1 MDDMSLGEEFK
12 IVAMAAAVGVSSYF
26 LGAPVWA
33 ALLATSG
40 FWGFLLHD
48 ERTRAER
55 EATAARIENIV
66 RTKALEIKEDAKEFK
81 NKIEKLGEQVQ
92 NFKEQIE
99 AIEETTANQVAKL
112 SGVQKLEERIE
123 AMIDAIETRDDR
135 ERRIAFRRRLANEG
149 LLTPVELDESMEL
162 EKSGR

>member
-12 IVAMAAAVGVSSYF
+12 IFAMAAAVGVSSYF

-33 ALLATSG
+33 ALLAFTG
-40 FWGFLLHD
+40 FWEFLLHD

-55 EATAARIENIV
+55 KATAARIENIV

-92 NFKEQIE
+92 NLKEQIE

-112 SGVQKLEERIE
+112 SGVEKLEERIE